1 MEYNTTRGKLIIPE
15 YGRNVQKMVQ
25 HCLSLADR
33 EERNTCAR
41 AIIELMGQ
49 LNSKYKDSDDFEATL
64 WSHLYIISDFQLDI
78 DSPFELKNEEELN
91 TKPNNIPYPKSRVK
105 YRHYGKSMEAMIK
118 IIAEYEEGEKKDH
131 FVKHLAELMKR
142 SYMTWNRDNV
152 KDEIIFQHL
161 KELSNNKIIVA
172 DDLRLHVKLE
182 SQPDNY
188 KKKPSHNNNNNN
200 HKRRKRK

>member
-1 MEYNTTRGKLIIPE
+1 MEYNTTRGRLIIPE

-33 EERNTCAR
+33 EERNTCAK

-64 WSHLYIISDFQLDI
+64 WSHLYIISDFKLDI
-78 DSPFELKNEEELN
+78 DSPYLLKEEEELN
-91 TKPNNIPYPKSRVK
+91 TAPNNIPYPKSKVK
-105 YRHYGKSMEAMIK
+105 YRHYGKSMESMIK
-118 IIAEYEEGEKKDH
+118 IVAEYEEGEKKDY
-131 FVKHLAELMKR
+131 FVKQLAELMKR

-152 KDEIIFQHL
+152 KDEIIFQHI
-161 KELSNNKIIVA
+161 KELSNDKIKVS
-172 DDLRLHVKLE
+172 DDLRLNVKIE
-182 SQPDNY
+182 GQSNDNF
-188 KKKPSHNNNNNN
+188 KKKSNNNNN

>member
-1 MEYNTTRGKLIIPE
+1 MEYNTTRGRLIIPE

-33 EERNTCAR
+33 EERNTCAK

-64 WSHLYIISDFQLDI
+64 WSHLYIISDFKLDI
-78 DSPFELKNEEELN
+78 DSPFILKEEEELN
-91 TKPNNIPYPKSRVK
+91 TAPNIIPYPKSKVK
-105 YRHYGKSMEAMIK
+105 YRHYGKSMESMIK
-118 IIAEYEEGEKKDH
+118 IVAEYEEGEKKDY
-131 FVKHLAELMKR
+131 FVKQLAELMKR

-152 KDEIIFQHL
+152 KDEIIFQHI
-161 KELSNNKIIVA
+161 KELSNNRIKVSE
-172 DDLRLHVKLE
+172 DLRLNVKLDGPA
-182 SQPDNY
+182 SDNF
-188 KKKPSHNNNNNN
+188 KKKSNNNN